1 MLPVQPSEAVIPHMT
16 MPSHTV
22 CRFMCMDGMMTEV
35 LSDPRVRRVLLHIIG
50 MGHATAGELCEADPS
65 IPRSTMYR
73 LLAKME
79 GSGMIEVAR
88 REQKRG
94 TTEKTYA
101 LSPGA
106 IPSFQQ
112 IRMFPM
118 FCMRFE
124 DMFRRHAGMDPGE
137 ARKAYPIGFQ
147 ALQVCGSDREIGML
161 VDGILGLVRSF
172 GSEAP
177 EEERRRCTLGIIV
190 SPPTED
196 R

>member
-1 MLPVQPSEAVIPHMT
+1 
-16 MPSHTV
+16 
-22 CRFMCMDGMMTEV
+22 MCMDGMMAEA
-35 LSDPRVRRVLLHIIG
+35 LSYPRVRRVLLHIIG

-79 GSGMIEVAR
+79 GSGMIEIAR

-112 IRMFPM
+112 IQDGGMPSSEAARMFPM
-118 FCMRFE
+118 FCMWFE

-137 ARKAYPIGFQ
+137 ARTAHPIGFQ